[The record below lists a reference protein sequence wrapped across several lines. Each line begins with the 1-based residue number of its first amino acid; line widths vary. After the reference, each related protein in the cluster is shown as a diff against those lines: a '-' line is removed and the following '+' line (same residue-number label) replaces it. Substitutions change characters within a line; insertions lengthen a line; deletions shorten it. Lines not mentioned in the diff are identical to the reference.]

1 MDQKPTPPIPA
12 LTGPDTPGMRRL
24 RAAVASGK
32 QIYPAPAGEH
42 SVVYLMGV
50 AESRAIARRQY
61 VRYPAAFAFIALLI
75 LLSLATT
82 VADTVHQLHQNHITQ
97 FEAVHYRYISMQ
109 VFRGLLGVVLMA
121 AFLFL
126 LVPLIFKRQ
135 LDQIGPI
142 TASLS
147 PEGVLL
153 KSRMAESRIYWR
165 YIKHIER
172 TKTHLLFWQNIFG
185 GIVIPLWAFPDND
198 AAEAFYNE
206 AKQYQETAR
215 Q

>member
-1 MDQKPTPPIPA
+1 MTDKAAPPIPS

-32 QIYPAPAGEH
+32 QIYPAPAGER
-42 SVVYLMGV
+42 SVVFLMGMD
-50 AESRAIARRQY
+50 ETRATMRRTY
-61 VRYPAAFAFIALLI
+61 IRHPALTAFIALLI
-75 LLSLATT
+75 LLALATT
-82 VADTVHQLHQNHITQ
+82 VADTVHRLHQNHITQ
-97 FEAVHYRYISMQ
+97 FEAVHYRYIAMQ
-109 VFRGLLGVVLMA
+109 VFRGLLGIAFMA
-121 AFLFL
+121 AFFV
-126 LVPLIFKRQ
+126 LVFPLRFKRQ

-147 PEGVLL
+147 PEGVFL

-172 TKTHLLFWQNIFG
+172 TKTHLLIWQNIFG
-185 GIVIPLWAFPDND
+185 GIVIPLWAFPDSD
-198 AAEAFYNE
+198 AADAFYSE
-206 AKQYQETAR
+206 AKQYQEAAR